1 MKSSF
6 RIASLTLFAFSALM
20 LSACASTTEAGVSAD
35 ASGTEVN
42 ASASGSTTTTHDKHH
57 RGTVGRQRHA
67 VIGPCRA

>member
-6 RIASLTLFAFSALM
+6 RIASLTLFALSALL

-42 ASASGSTTTTHDKHH
+42 GSVSGSTATTSDTTTEEQSDSS
-57 RGTVGRQRHA
+57 GT
-67 VIGPCRA
+67 P